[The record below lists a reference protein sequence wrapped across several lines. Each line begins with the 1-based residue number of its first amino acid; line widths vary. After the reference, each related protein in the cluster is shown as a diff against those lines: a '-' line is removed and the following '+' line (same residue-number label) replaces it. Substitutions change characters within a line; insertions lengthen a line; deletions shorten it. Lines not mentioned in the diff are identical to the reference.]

1 MLVMSDTVCYQCP
14 FWKSND
20 PQNLDTGFCGNVNE
34 ICKRTDYE
42 SKRTDYESK
51 RTNEIMSLR
60 MDAKR

>member
-42 SKRTDYESK
+42 SKRTD
-51 RTNEIMSLR
+51 EIMSLR